1 MEIHSAAIFL
11 ASSLLIGFGLLFI
24 AVCVVL
30 LNNLFHNYWKPIKIV
45 AYHTV
50 EMTSGKKPKQ
60 SQPKTSASA
69 QQD

>member
-24 AVCVVL
+24 AICVVL
-30 LNNLFHNYWKPIKIV
+30 LNNLFYKFWKPIKLV

-50 EMTSGKKPKQ
+50 EMSASKKPKQ
-60 SQPKTSASA
+60 PTKEKINVKPI
-69 QQD
+69 D